1 MKLAGKTD
9 IGNQRHENQDN
20 YRAGRE
26 QNDTV
31 WAVVCDGMG
40 GARGGKLASNL
51 AAAHIENIYSSEIK
65 AVDTSEK
72 LREFIL
78 STISSANA
86 LVYNTALKDSAMR
99 GMGTTLVC
107 AVVQNNYLHYANVGD
122 SRLYLYRDNELIQL
136 TRDHSMVQ
144 ELVEQGSITESE
156 AFVHPHK
163 NLITRALGVQSEV
176 EIDYAEIEVHDGEEL
191 ILCSDGLSNYV
202 SLMDMSAI
210 VKNCDF
216 FEQCEQLVSK
226 ALNAGGQ
233 DNITAVLIGIEQQD
247 AFTEDKNG

>member
-51 AAAHIENIYSSEIK
+51 AAAHIENIFSSEIK

-86 LVYNTALKDSAMR
+86 LVYN
-99 GMGTTLVC
+99 
-107 AVVQNNYLHYANVGD
+107 
-122 SRLYLYRDNELIQL
+122 
-136 TRDHSMVQ
+136 
-144 ELVEQGSITESE
+144 
-156 AFVHPHK
+156 
-163 NLITRALGVQSEV
+163 
-176 EIDYAEIEVHDGEEL
+176 
-191 ILCSDGLSNYV
+191 
-202 SLMDMSAI
+202 
-210 VKNCDF
+210 
-216 FEQCEQLVSK
+216 
-226 ALNAGGQ
+226 
-233 DNITAVLIGIEQQD
+233 
-247 AFTEDKNG
+247 